1 MWNLI
6 IVIAF
11 IECSLNT
18 WFYLACCIP
27 IKAILTSW
35 YPTRTLHTP
44 ALWLP
49 VTTEVSYCCCRSVCK
64 TQTLSRSVSE

>member
-1 MWNLI
+1 MGNLI

-18 WFYLACCIP
+18 WFSLACCIY
-27 IKAILTSW
+27 INTVLISW
-35 YPTRTLHTP
+35 YSTRTLHTP

-49 VTTEVSYCCCRSVCK
+49 NSD
-64 TQTLSRSVSE
+64 